1 MAQETN
7 LPVINVQDNFDER
20 VRSYFEDYFKLPFKL
35 NQGEYDTAKAF
46 FLQKTSGNESAAA
59 ALTAA
64 CIDTANRLNLFLI
77 DVIEEFN
84 KTTDI
89 KTALPLYLNSSRRGS
104 SLLGYVNPDRGTSP
118 NTLRQVDA

>member
-1 MAQETN
+1 
-7 LPVINVQDNFDER
+7 
-20 VRSYFEDYFKLPFKL
+20 
-35 NQGEYDTAKAF
+35 
-46 FLQKTSGNESAAA
+46 
-59 ALTAA
+59 
-64 CIDTANRLNLFLI
+64 LFLI